1 MHDMRGGFALVATA
15 ELVVVIAII
24 IMAAVVVQADAI
36 GMGLMEWMS
45 P

>member
-1 MHDMRGGFALVATA
+1 MGEMRGGFAMALGA